1 MATLTV
7 ETKPKINPDIRR
19 EAQIHIE
26 EMVADDPAVLR
37 VYLFPSEN
45 EMRML
50 YVEENVPA
58 IRPGD
63 EIAPFYSKASPHP
76 GARYPRVGTVI
87 LPEEAEKL
95 PPPYGWADWSEAE
108 IIWEANPD
116 NAA

>member
-1 MATLTV
+1 MAVLTI

-26 EMVADDPAVLR
+26 EMVVCDPAVLR

-45 EMRML
+45 EMRVL
-50 YVEENVPA
+50 YVEAEVPA
-58 IRPGD
+58 LRPGD
-63 EIAPFYSKASPHP
+63 EIAPFYFKASPLP
-76 GARYPRVGTVI
+76 GARYPRVETVI
-87 LPEEAEKL
+87 RPEEAEKL

-108 IIWEANPD
+108 IIWEAGLQ